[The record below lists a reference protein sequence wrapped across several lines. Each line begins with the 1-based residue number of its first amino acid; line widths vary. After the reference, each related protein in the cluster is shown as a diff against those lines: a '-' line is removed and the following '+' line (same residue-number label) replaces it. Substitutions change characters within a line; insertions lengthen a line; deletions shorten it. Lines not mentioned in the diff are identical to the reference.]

1 MIMGLVLDFIVI
13 GIVVL
18 CSIMAAK
25 KGFVRTL
32 IELIGYILA
41 IAVAISFSGVVADF
55 VFDKFIEP
63 ASVTAIADIIE
74 DKGTQALESV
84 PVFIKS
90 ITEKAG
96 VNFAELENAVGTS
109 STETAS
115 EIVNT
120 SLKPIAVSI
129 VKSIAI
135 VVLAVLLL
143 IVVRFLARFV
153 NSLFKGALLGSAN
166 KLLGAIL
173 GGAKGVIFAILFCV
187 LVSFISSIL
196 KTDFLFFTQATIESS
211 NICKLILHTLK
222 ITF

>member
-1 MIMGLVLDFIVI
+1 MGLLLDIVFV
-13 GIVVL
+13 GIVAL
-18 CSIMAAK
+18 CAVMAAK

-32 IELIGYILA
+32 IELIGYIVA
-41 IAVAISFSGVVADF
+41 IAVAISFSGVIANF

-63 ASVTAIADIIE
+63 ASVTSIANIIE
-74 DKGTQALESV
+74 DKGTQALENV

-90 ITEKAG
+90 IAEKAG
-96 VNFAELENAVGTS
+96 VNFSELENSVGT
-109 STETAS
+109 TATQTAG

-120 SLKPIAVSI
+120 ALKPIAVSI

-135 VVLAVLLL
+135 IILSVLLL
-143 IVVRFLARFV
+143 VIVRFFARIV

-173 GGAKGVIFAILFCV
+173 GAAKGVIFAVLFCV
-187 LVSFISSIL
+187 LVSFISSII
-196 KTDFLFFTQATIESS
+196 KTNFLFFTQEAIESS
-211 NICKLILHTLK
+211 NICNLVLHTLK